1 MRFCKIIFPLSSICL
16 GQWRLYGA
24 YDARPGSLSYGSWQ
38 LDKIPPSPAPGD
50 GICIKPALTPRTSTT
65 FLWFQ
70 PPPPDQDDH
79 IFMSSHRA
87 LLDGQGVARLHQIGS
102 WDHYQ
107 RDPTSKPAF
116 ISRLDQ
122 GWNLFRYICP
132 LLPTLL
138 WWLHDAKGRWL
149 PKMMARRKWFSS
161 FVTISESWP
170 HCDWCQNIMGME
182 IDILP
187 PFTLLWAG
195 TADSHVNPNFC
206 LVRFLCL
213 FHCWW
218 WFSLQNYGI

>member
-1 MRFCKIIFPLSSICL
+1 MKII
-16 GQWRLYGA
+16 WRLWCSPGVTFLRQLA
-24 YDARPGSLSYGSWQ
+24 IRQNSPQPGPWRWNMHKARVN
-38 LDKIPPSPAPGD
+38 PPHIDHLFMISTPAPRSRW
-50 GICIKPALTPRTSTT
+50 PYFYELT
-65 FLWFQ
+65 
-70 PPPPDQDDH
+70 
-79 IFMSSHRA
+79 
-87 LLDGQGVARLHQIGS
+87 QGTAGWPQVARLHQIGS

-161 FVTISESWP
+161 LVMISESWP
-170 HCDWCQNIMGME
+170 HCDRCRNIMGTE

-187 PFTLLWAG
+187 PFTLLWAE
-195 TADSHVNPNFC
+195 TA
-206 LVRFLCL
+206 
-213 FHCWW
+213 
-218 WFSLQNYGI
+218 